1 MEETRTFW
9 DKSKDFI
16 RKQGFYIVL
25 FVCLLIVGTA
35 IALTALPRDGE
46 GVQQEVQ
53 ENPSV
58 ESSTSGDESLAAK
71 RTPLPTATPG
81 PSATPAASAAPTATP
96 QPTARPAAARI
107 SKGAAPVDGKISWG
121 YATDALLYSRTLN
134 QWTTHAGVDIAA
146 DVGTEVKAVL
156 AGTVREVRKD
166 DALGQL
172 VTVEHTNNRISLY
185 ANLDESVPVKEGQK
199 VNAGD
204 VLGTVGKTSVA
215 ECGDAPHLHFGFLV
229 DNVPA
234 DPADHVA
241 IGA

>member
-35 IALTALPRDGE
+35 IALTALPRE
-46 GVQQEVQ
+46 AQP
-53 ENPSV
+53 NPSEAQNPVV
-58 ESSTSGDESLAAK
+58 ESGVSGDESLTAR
-71 RTPLPTATPG
+71 RTPLPTATPA

-96 QPTARPAAARI
+96 KPAARPA
-107 SKGAAPVDGKISWG
+107 SVKKGAAPVTGEIIRS
-121 YATDALLYSRTLN
+121 YSMDALLYSRTLD

-146 DVGTEVKAVL
+146 EPGAEVKAVL
-156 AGTVREVRKD
+156 AGTVREVRVD

-172 VTVEHTNNRISLY
+172 VTVEHTNKRVSLY
-185 ANLDESVPVKEGQK
+185 ANLAENVPVKEGQK

-204 VLGTVGKTSVA
+204 VLGTVGKTAVS
-215 ECGDAPHLHFGFLV
+215 ECGDASHLHFGFLV
-229 DNVPA
+229 DGQAA
-234 DPADHVA
+234 DPAEYVA
-241 IGA
+241 LGA